1 MQDGAPSHTANVTQ
15 AYLEETLGRRF
26 IKKDEWPPNSPDCN
40 PLDFFFWDAVKNKV
54 YEGQS
59 ERSKSIKE
67 LKKQIRKVWK
77 NACDVPTLRKA
88 IMQFRPRLEAVVK
101 ENGGPIK
108 IHFG

>member
-1 MQDGAPSHTANVTQ
+1 MVKRTI
-15 AYLEETLGRRF
+15 TL
-26 IKKDEWPPNSPDCN
+26 I
-40 PLDFFFWDAVKNKV
+40 V
-54 YEGQS
+54 
-59 ERSKSIKE
+59 I
-67 LKKQIRKVWK
+67 QIRKVWK